1 MGILANKLVTAV
13 ICIIVGVLILPFI
26 GLPSIL
32 AWIIGIVLIVYGVL
46 VLMGK
51 K

>member
-1 MGILANKLVTAV
+1 MKFLANKLVV
-13 ICIIVGVLILPFI
+13 GIVCIIVGILILPFI
-26 GLPSIL
+26 GLPAVL
-32 AWIIGIVLIVYGVL
+32 AWIIGIILIIYGVL